1 MLKDF
6 KLGIRLLKYAH
17 SARMTM
23 IIAGVMVLFGILIT
37 PLNLINREA
46 SLPGGYFI
54 MLSVLFL
61 IQLISSVS
69 IAKLAQVSP
78 AKKRLQTSVPTML
91 NLVFMSSGFFLSAV
105 VEYICILLWPEETQL
120 IAGRLLFTAVIM
132 GVVIL
137 YSAVAYKLFFLGTVF
152 FLVIFF
158 TCYVFLS
165 DGGWTVRLWESSG
178 LFWQVVLIGFAII
191 ALCCLLQYG
200 ISLALYRLPMSKYA
214 QSATLRKQL

>member
-6 KLGIRLLKYAH
+6 KLGIRVLKYAH

-37 PLNLINREA
+37 PLNLINKEA
-46 SLPGGYFI
+46 SLPCGYFI

-69 IAKLAQVSP
+69 IAKLAQASP

-105 VEYICILLWPEETQL
+105 VEYICILLRPEETQL